1 MDLII
6 NKAIT
11 EILEERK
18 DFLKI
23 AVRQKNKFEGWLKF
37 ELAHYLEK
45 MGMESVEVE
54 SMSGYKRDRYDISF
68 FYQGDPYRI
77 ELKTP
82 NTNWKIDGIKHSGR
96 PITANIHS
104 IISDAKKLN
113 SNYGIVAFVLFPI
126 PVKDNRWEVYI
137 DRISTECNIKI
148 DKEKQCK
155 KIKISIDELNDCELI
170 VCTFKSRVFTNWL

>member
-1 MDLII
+1 MDLLI
-6 NKAIT
+6 NKAII

-18 DFLKI
+18 EFLKI
-23 AVRQKNKFEGWLKF
+23 AIRQKNKFEGWLKF

-54 SMSGYKRDRYDISF
+54 STVEYKRCRYDISF
-68 FYQGDPYRI
+68 YHKGDFYRV

-82 NTNWKIDGIKHSGR
+82 NTNWKIDGIKKSGR
-96 PITANIHS
+96 PITANIAS

-126 PVKDNRWEVYI
+126 PVEDDRWKIYI
-137 DRISTECNIKI
+137 ERISTECDIPI

-155 KIKISIDELNDCELI
+155 KIRISIDDLNDCELL
-170 VCTFKSRVFTNWL
+170 VCSFKSRIFTNWF